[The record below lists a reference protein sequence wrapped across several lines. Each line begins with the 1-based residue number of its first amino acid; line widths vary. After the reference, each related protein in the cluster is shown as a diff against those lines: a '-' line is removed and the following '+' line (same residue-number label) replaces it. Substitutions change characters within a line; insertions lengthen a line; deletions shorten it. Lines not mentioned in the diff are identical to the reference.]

1 MIRKIIKWTVITA
14 MALILVPVL
23 ILAAII
29 PVSSLLKAPY
39 LRAFFVSGNQKVIKK
54 VIRHMFD

>member
-1 MIRKIIKWTVITA
+1 MIRKIIKWTDITA

-29 PVSSLLKAPY
+29 SVAAQLEEAK
-39 LRAFFVSGNQKVIKK
+39 
-54 VIRHMFD
+54 

>member
-1 MIRKIIKWTVITA
+1 MIRKIIKWTAITA

-29 PVSSLLKAPY
+29 SVAAQLEEAE
-39 LRAFFVSGNQKVIKK
+39 
-54 VIRHMFD
+54 

>member
-1 MIRKIIKWTVITA
+1 MIRKIIKWTAITA

-29 PVSSLLKAPY
+29 SVTAQLEEAE
-39 LRAFFVSGNQKVIKK
+39 
-54 VIRHMFD
+54 

>member
-29 PVSSLLKAPY
+29 SVAAQLEEAE
-39 LRAFFVSGNQKVIKK
+39 
-54 VIRHMFD
+54 

>member
-1 MIRKIIKWTVITA
+1 MIRKIIKWTAITA

-29 PVSSLLKAPY
+29 SVSAQLEEAE
-39 LRAFFVSGNQKVIKK
+39 
-54 VIRHMFD
+54 

>member
-1 MIRKIIKWTVITA
+1 MIRKIIKCTAITA

-29 PVSSLLKAPY
+29 SVSAQLEEAE
-39 LRAFFVSGNQKVIKK
+39 
-54 VIRHMFD
+54 

>member
-39 LRAFFVSGNQKVIKK
+39 LRGFFRIW
-54 VIRHMFD
+54 

>member
-1 MIRKIIKWTVITA
+1 MIRKIIKWTAITA

-29 PVSSLLKAPY
+29 SVA
-39 LRAFFVSGNQKVIKK
+39 AQFEEAE
-54 VIRHMFD
+54 

>member
-14 MALILVPVL
+14 MALMALILVPVL

-29 PVSSLLKAPY
+29 SVA
-39 LRAFFVSGNQKVIKK
+39 AQFEEAE
-54 VIRHMFD
+54 

>member
-1 MIRKIIKWTVITA
+1 MIRKIIKWTAITT

-29 PVSSLLKAPY
+29 SVAAQLEEAE
-39 LRAFFVSGNQKVIKK
+39 
-54 VIRHMFD
+54 

>member
-1 MIRKIIKWTVITA
+1 MIRKIIKWTAITP

-29 PVSSLLKAPY
+29 SVSAQLEEAE
-39 LRAFFVSGNQKVIKK
+39 
-54 VIRHMFD
+54 